1 MDLNKIY
8 NSLDKA
14 SLLIKKKET
23 YENIK
28 PENIKTENIKTDYFK
43 LLIYFGII
51 LTLFLILIIIIIYIY
66 NIFFSSITNIPT
78 IDIKKP
84 SITNIPTIDIKKPSI
99 TNIPTIDI
107 KKPSITNI
115 PTIDNNNKKSYFD
128 FLWNKKKNNS
138 DIDNEIIK
146 DIDKYLSD
154 NNNNNKK

>member
-23 YENIK
+23 YENNK
-28 PENIKTENIKTDYFK
+28 PENNKPENIKTDYFK

-66 NIFFSSITNIPT
+66 NIFFSSISNIPT

-84 SITNIPTIDIKKPSI
+84 SISNIPTID
-99 TNIPTIDI
+99 
-107 KKPSITNI
+107 
-115 PTIDNNNKKSYFD
+115 NNKKSYFD
-128 FLWNKKKNNS
+128 FLWNTKKNNS
-138 DIDNEIIK
+138 DIDNEIVK
-146 DIDKYLSD
+146 DIDKYLND
-154 NNNNNKK
+154 NNDKK